1 MSEKTGNGHN
11 VGLENLLEDLKAVVR
26 DGQELLRA
34 SYGTIRER
42 ARFGAEKTNTFVHEK
57 PYYSLG
63 AAFGLGLVAGLLV
76 AGLFKGSSEE
86 TDED

>member
-11 VGLENLLEDLKAVVR
+11 VNLEMLLEDLKTVVK

-34 SYGTIRER
+34 SYGTIKER
-42 ARFGAEKTNTFVHEK
+42 TRYGVERTNTFVHEK

-76 AGLFKGSSEE
+76 AGLFKGGSEE